1 MLKKLFLSGT
11 AAVAALLLVVAAPMA
26 ANASELPPPPQEEV
40 AVAEVV
46 PDVVPTESDE
56 LIGEEPVA
64 DAVTDDVAPANP
76 VSNDTDTES
85 TPDVE
90 EATDDQSEGASPE
103 AEPET
108 PNPEGP
114 VGPGGMAD
122 PYVANFTAVGGVDQ
136 ISVDIQYFAHEA
148 GTRTIRVVFDGDVLG
163 VLVLNPGNGDVSQTF
178 SVQGPRSGLIG
189 VERLVSAP
197 NQWALT
203 EAPVLS
209 VDVSTEIQYVSP
221 AAPVIDEVQ
230 QSIFIEDDP
239 NFSYALESGEPLE
252 FGVNVL
258 GPIGSNAVIATPNP
272 GVVVD
277 PNATTQWPFEF
288 SAPQPPVFVTPP
300 APTQVGNEVIIP
312 SEEGVVYQVDG
323 GDIVAGGPF
332 TLTKDVCITA
342 LPDGV
347 TFPDKAQTNWCFEYQ
362 EPYVPIVVEPTNPL
376 AGAVA
381 CSDYDIPEIDGVI
394 YGDPVVTR
402 VGTLLTITITA
413 TPDAGFAFDGEQIR
427 VFSVT
432 LDVAECEG
440 TPPIT
445 PGPVQPPVPPV
456 DNAGPIVPPI
466 LAGENQP
473 VSDKNTD
480 TLAVTGAGD
489 AGGTLLAA
497 VALLALGG
505 ALMVRRRRQS
515 A

>member
-26 ANASELPPPPQEEV
+26 ANASEPPPPTETVATEV
-40 AVAEVV
+40 VEVIPGADEVTDSSVSSSPPVADPVAEA
-46 PDVVPTESDE
+46 VPTE
-56 LIGEEPVA
+56 
-64 DAVTDDVAPANP
+64 APAEAP
-76 VSNDTDTES
+76 VEDTA
-85 TPDVE
+85 TPE
-90 EATDDQSEGASPE
+90 PE
-103 AEPET
+103 AEVET
-108 PNPEGP
+108 PTEPALPVDDSLPEPEASPPPVSEADWTPSSTLTFSAGCVPEGEQRVP
-114 VGPGGMAD
+114 LIFNYTDMAD
-122 PYVANFTAVGGVDQ
+122 NESVYPVVLDGRTLPGDAGNFTID
-136 ISVDIQYFAHEA
+136 A
-148 GTRTIRVVFDGDVLG
+148 GTHTYSYTVTNVTTGESV
-163 VLVLNPGNGDVSQTF
+163 
-178 SVQGPRSGLIG
+178 VQGPFEFTVSVCDDPDVI
-189 VERLVSAP
+189 LVSP
-197 NQWALT
+197 IG
-203 EAPVLS
+203 PG
-209 VDVSTEIQYVSP
+209 
-221 AAPVIDEVQ
+221 IDLHQ
-230 QSIFIEDDP
+230 QTVTIEDDP
-239 NFSYALESGEPLE
+239 NFTYELETGQPLVP
-252 FGVNVL
+252 GVNTL
-258 GPIGSNAVIATPNP
+258 GPIGLNVVIAVPKS
-272 GVVVD
+272 GVAVD

-300 APTQVGNEVIIP
+300 APTQVGNEVTIP

-332 TLTKDVCITA
+332 ILTKDVCITA

-427 VFSVT
+427 VFSVM

-497 VALLALGG
+497 VALLTLGGG